1 MEGRVWFEGR
11 VNEVEG
17 GVKRSKE
24 EKKSGLRGEE
34 EAKEERV
41 GFKVGVGMEVVVG
54 GTGVDE
60 QEEEEPFMN
69 GERASINSFP
79 NGSECALLLHIS
91 IVAAIFFRF
100 FFCFFESSTQI
111 NKIKK
116 NSRFFGGFFF

>member
-24 EKKSGLRGEE
+24 EKKSGLREEEE

-41 GFKVGVGMEVVVG
+41 GFKVGVGMGVVVVG

-60 QEEEEPFMN
+60 QEEEEEPFMN

-100 FFCFFESSTQI
+100 FFLLF
-111 NKIKK
+111 
-116 NSRFFGGFFF
+116 

>member
-24 EKKSGLRGEE
+24 EEKKSGLREEEE
-34 EAKEERV
+34 EAREERV

-91 IVAAIFFRF
+91 IVAAIFFLF
-100 FFCFFESSTQI
+100 FFLLF
-111 NKIKK
+111 
-116 NSRFFGGFFF
+116 